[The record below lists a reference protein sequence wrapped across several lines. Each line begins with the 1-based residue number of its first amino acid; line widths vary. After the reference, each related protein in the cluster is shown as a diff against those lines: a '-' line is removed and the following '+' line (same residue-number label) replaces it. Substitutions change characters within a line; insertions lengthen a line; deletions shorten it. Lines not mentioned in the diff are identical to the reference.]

1 MVRKPTTLINSDKM
15 NENSFD
21 ENVFKAITAL
31 NALMT
36 DTTVSKSSKA
46 VVKINRFKNWLNELW
61 DANKTDTDN
70 EPTDA
75 PDTNENK

>member
-1 MVRKPTTLINSDKM
+1 MNE

-61 DANKTDTDN
+61 ADYQ
-70 EPTDA
+70 PT
-75 PDTNENK
+75 PILDTNENK

>member
-1 MVRKPTTLINSDKM
+1 M
-15 NENSFD
+15 NENAFD
-21 ENVFKAITAL
+21 ENVFAAITAL

-36 DTTVSKSSKA
+36 DATVSKSSKA

-70 EPTDA
+70 EPTDNEN
-75 PDTNENK
+75 NENK

>member
-1 MVRKPTTLINSDKM
+1 MNE

-21 ENVFKAITAL
+21 ENVFKAITSL

-61 DANKTDTDN
+61 NANNVTTDN
-70 EPTDA
+70 E
-75 PDTNENK
+75 NK

>member
-1 MVRKPTTLINSDKM
+1 M
-15 NENSFD
+15 NENAFD
-21 ENVFKAITAL
+21 ENVFAAITAL

-70 EPTDA
+70 VPT
-75 PDTNENK
+75 DTNENNENK

>member
-1 MVRKPTTLINSDKM
+1 MNE

-46 VVKINRFKNWLNELW
+46 VVKINRFKNWLNDLW
-61 DANKTDTDN
+61 NANKTDTD
-70 EPTDA
+70 TDEL
-75 PDTNENK
+75 PFDTNENNENK

>member
-1 MVRKPTTLINSDKM
+1 MND
-15 NENSFD
+15 NENHFD

-46 VVKINRFKNWLNELW
+46 VVKINRFKNWLSEFW
-61 DANKTDTDN
+61 DANKSDTDN
-70 EPTDA
+70 DN
-75 PDTNENK
+75 NENN

>member
-1 MVRKPTTLINSDKM
+1 MNE

-61 DANKTDTDN
+61 NANNVAADN
-70 EPTDA
+70 DN
-75 PDTNENK
+75 NENN

>member
-1 MVRKPTTLINSDKM
+1 M
-15 NENSFD
+15 NENAFD
-21 ENVFKAITAL
+21 ENVFAAITAL

-70 EPTDA
+70 ETGDT

>member
-1 MVRKPTTLINSDKM
+1 MNE

-61 DANKTDTDN
+61 NANNVAADN
-70 EPTDA
+70 DN
-75 PDTNENK
+75 NENK

>member
-1 MVRKPTTLINSDKM
+1 M
-15 NENSFD
+15 NENAFD
-21 ENVFKAITAL
+21 ENVFAAITAL

-36 DTTVSKSSKA
+36 DATVSKSSKA

-61 DANKTDTDN
+61 DANKTDN
-70 EPTDA
+70 VPTDT